1 MLWTHMY
8 VAILSLNDGNGGAS
22 ALVQECVGEVF
33 AALFERGGHL
43 ARTKSLQVSRLLCIV
58 WWSRNVGSRHL
69 DVESEDARLVNAS
82 TNWENYFAE
91 VGLI

>member
-1 MLWTHMY
+1 MY

-58 WWSRNVGSRHL
+58 
-69 DVESEDARLVNAS
+69 
-82 TNWENYFAE
+82 
-91 VGLI
+91 